1 MTSKVKAD
9 VQQVGDELIVSGLES
24 ATSLIQAAKNLLNAV
39 VLTVKS
45 AYIASTKV
53 RSFHH
58 AREQSMTTWFSF
70 LVSSERIQA
79 IVTGRMENAQARK
92 ETVGASR
99 FETTRH
105 HQTCFAKT

>member
-1 MTSKVKAD
+1 MKANVIVYFLNFFFQSVESETKKDLLAYLDRITLFCHQLNVTSKVKAD

-53 RSFHH
+53 DFIIILQPHH
-58 AREQSMTTWFSF
+58 
-70 LVSSERIQA
+70 
-79 IVTGRMENAQARK
+79 
-92 ETVGASR
+92 
-99 FETTRH
+99 
-105 HQTCFAKT
+105 C